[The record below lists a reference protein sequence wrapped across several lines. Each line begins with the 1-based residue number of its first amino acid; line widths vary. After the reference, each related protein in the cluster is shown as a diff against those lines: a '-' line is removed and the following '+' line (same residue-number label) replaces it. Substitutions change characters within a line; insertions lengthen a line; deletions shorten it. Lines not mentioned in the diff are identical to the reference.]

1 LKFHNAIERFSPLIV
16 SHLQKHY
23 IMKQIISL
31 FFVCFFCLNLDAQGE
46 KGNATNSNAAPVQIE
61 INTRNSINS
70 ISGEEIMNQMDSVQT
85 IVVEDKDNEMKE
97 VQSVSVKSS
106 VPKKS
111 VNKSKKE
118 RTANIDQ
125 TSTLVQINQI
135 QSASRNQS
143 TQRSPTIQQQLQM
156 DQLVKELENQD
167 STAFEYHINKFIASN
182 YNIEMKQQLQFAN
195 KLNPNDTRVIKQ
207 LAAVACIELDT
218 LSLLTNLETQVDRGM
233 LNQEVLSY
241 GADMLSSVPPQG
253 TLITHSFDDTY
264 AALYN
269 QLKFNKNVDVTILNL
284 DFFQSS
290 LYRKKISEMEYIVP
304 DSKLVNTQFLADFC
318 KLNSTKSVALSL
330 TIPTDYLKAIQSDL
344 YVQGLV
350 FEFDPK
356 NELIDRNSSL
366 FEEKLTF
373 KVVSEE
379 SSLSSNYIP
388 MLLEL
393 KSFYHQRNEPNQ
405 EKKVDFLID
414 EIARRS
420 PQKKLIQEL
429 KKN

>member
-1 LKFHNAIERFSPLIV
+1 MFM
-16 SHLQKHY
+16 KH
-23 IMKQIISL
+23 IISL
-31 FFVCFFCLNLDAQGE
+31 LVVLFLGSSLFAQGE
-46 KGNATNSNAAPVQIE
+46 KGNATNSNSAPEQIE

-70 ISGEEIMNQMDSVQT
+70 ISNVEIMNQMDSVQNS
-85 IVVEDKDNEMKE
+85 VVEDNELKE
-97 VQSVSVKSS
+97 VQSVSGKSS
-106 VPKKS
+106 VSKKS

-118 RTANIDQ
+118 LTSKIDQ
-125 TSTLVQINQI
+125 KNTLVQLNQI
-135 QSASRNQS
+135 QVASRNQS

-156 DQLVKELENQD
+156 DQLVKQLENQD

-182 YNIEMKQQLQFAN
+182 YNVELKQQLQFAN
-195 KLNPNDTRVIKQ
+195 KLDSNDTRVIKQ
-207 LAAVACIELDT
+207 LAAVAFIELDT
-218 LSLLTNLETQVDRGM
+218 LTLLNNLETQVDRGI

-241 GADMLSSVPPQG
+241 CADMLSSAPPQG

-269 QLKFNKNVDVTILNL
+269 QLKFNNNRGVTILNL

-290 LYRKKISEMEYIVP
+290 LYRKKVSEMEYVVP
-304 DSKLVNTQFLADFC
+304 DSKLVNTQFLVDFC
-318 KLNSTKSVALSL
+318 KLNTSKSLALSL
-330 TIPTDYLKAIQSDL
+330 TIPADYLKAIQTDL

-350 FEFDPK
+350 FDFDPK

-379 SSLSSNYIP
+379 SSLSANYIP

-393 KSFYHQRNEPNQ
+393 KSLYHQRNAPKQ

-414 EIARRS
+414 EIARKS

>member
-1 LKFHNAIERFSPLIV
+1 MFM
-16 SHLQKHY
+16 KH
-23 IMKQIISL
+23 IISL
-31 FFVCFFCLNLDAQGE
+31 LVVLFLGSSLFAQGE
-46 KGNATNSNAAPVQIE
+46 KGNATNSNSAPEQIE

-70 ISGEEIMNQMDSVQT
+70 ISNVEIMNQMDSVQNS
-85 IVVEDKDNEMKE
+85 VFEDNELKE
-97 VQSVSVKSS
+97 VQSVSGKSS
-106 VPKKS
+106 VSKKS

-118 RTANIDQ
+118 LTSKIDQ
-125 TSTLVQINQI
+125 KNTLVQLNQI
-135 QSASRNQS
+135 QVASRNQS

-156 DQLVKELENQD
+156 DQLVKQLENQD

-182 YNIEMKQQLQFAN
+182 YNVELKQQLQFAN
-195 KLNPNDTRVIKQ
+195 KLDSNDTRVIKQ
-207 LAAVACIELDT
+207 LAAVAFIELDT
-218 LSLLTNLETQVDRGM
+218 LTLLNNLETQVDRGI

-241 GADMLSSVPPQG
+241 CADMLSSAPPQG

-269 QLKFNKNVDVTILNL
+269 QLKFNNNRGVTILNL

-290 LYRKKISEMEYIVP
+290 LYRKKVSEMEYVVP
-304 DSKLVNTQFLADFC
+304 DSKLVNTQFLVDFC
-318 KLNSTKSVALSL
+318 KLNTSKSLALSL
-330 TIPTDYLKAIQSDL
+330 TIPADYLKAIQTDL

-350 FEFDPK
+350 FDFDPK

-379 SSLSSNYIP
+379 SSLSANYIP

-393 KSFYHQRNEPNQ
+393 KSLYRQRNAPNQ

-414 EIARRS
+414 EIARKS

>member
-1 LKFHNAIERFSPLIV
+1 MFM
-16 SHLQKHY
+16 KH
-23 IMKQIISL
+23 IISL
-31 FFVCFFCLNLDAQGE
+31 LVVLFLGSSLFAQGE
-46 KGNATNSNAAPVQIE
+46 KGNATNSNSAPEQIE

-70 ISGEEIMNQMDSVQT
+70 ISNVEIMNQMDSVQNS
-85 IVVEDKDNEMKE
+85 VVEDNELKE
-97 VQSVSVKSS
+97 VQSVSGKSS
-106 VPKKS
+106 VSKKS

-118 RTANIDQ
+118 LTSKIDQ
-125 TSTLVQINQI
+125 KNTLVQLNQI
-135 QSASRNQS
+135 QVASRNQS

-156 DQLVKELENQD
+156 DQLVKQLENQD

-182 YNIEMKQQLQFAN
+182 YNVELKQQLQCAN
-195 KLNPNDTRVIKQ
+195 KLDSNDTRVIKQ
-207 LAAVACIELDT
+207 LAAVAFIELDT
-218 LSLLTNLETQVDRGM
+218 LTLLNNLETQVDRGI

-241 GADMLSSVPPQG
+241 CADMLSSAPPQG

-269 QLKFNKNVDVTILNL
+269 QLKFNNNRGVTILNL

-290 LYRKKISEMEYIVP
+290 LYRKKVSEMEYVVP
-304 DSKLVNTQFLADFC
+304 DSKLVNTQFLVDFC
-318 KLNSTKSVALSL
+318 KLNTSKSLALSL
-330 TIPTDYLKAIQSDL
+330 TIPADYLKAIQTDL

-350 FEFDPK
+350 FDFDPK

-379 SSLSSNYIP
+379 SSLSANYIP

-393 KSFYHQRNEPNQ
+393 KSLYRQRNAPNQ

-414 EIARRS
+414 EIARKS

>member
-1 LKFHNAIERFSPLIV
+1 MFM
-16 SHLQKHY
+16 KH
-23 IMKQIISL
+23 IISL
-31 FFVCFFCLNLDAQGE
+31 LVVLFLGSSLFAQGE
-46 KGNATNSNAAPVQIE
+46 KGNATNSNSAPEQIE

-70 ISGEEIMNQMDSVQT
+70 ISNVEIMNQMDSVQNSF
-85 IVVEDKDNEMKE
+85 VEDNELKE
-97 VQSVSVKSS
+97 VQSVSGKSS
-106 VPKKS
+106 VSKKS

-118 RTANIDQ
+118 LTSKIDQ
-125 TSTLVQINQI
+125 KNTLVQLNQI
-135 QSASRNQS
+135 QVASRNQS

-156 DQLVKELENQD
+156 DQLVKQLENQD

-182 YNIEMKQQLQFAN
+182 YNVELKQQLQFAN
-195 KLNPNDTRVIKQ
+195 KLDSNDTRVIKQ
-207 LAAVACIELDT
+207 LAAVAFIELDT
-218 LSLLTNLETQVDRGM
+218 LTLLNNLETQVDRGI

-241 GADMLSSVPPQG
+241 CADMLSSAPPQG

-269 QLKFNKNVDVTILNL
+269 QLKFNNNRGVTILNL

-290 LYRKKISEMEYIVP
+290 LYRKKVSEMEYVVP
-304 DSKLVNTQFLADFC
+304 DSKLVNTQFLVDFC
-318 KLNSTKSVALSL
+318 KLNTSKSLALSL
-330 TIPTDYLKAIQSDL
+330 TIPADYLKAIQTDL

-350 FEFDPK
+350 FDFDPK

-379 SSLSSNYIP
+379 SSLSANYIP

-393 KSFYHQRNEPNQ
+393 KSLYRQRNAPNQ

-414 EIARRS
+414 EIARKS

>member
-1 LKFHNAIERFSPLIV
+1 MFM
-16 SHLQKHY
+16 KH
-23 IMKQIISL
+23 IISL
-31 FFVCFFCLNLDAQGE
+31 LVVLFFGSNLFAQGE
-46 KGNATNSNAAPVQIE
+46 KGNATNSNSAPEQIE
-61 INTRNSINS
+61 INTRNSVNS
-70 ISGEEIMNQMDSVQT
+70 ISNVEIMNQMDSVQNS
-85 IVVEDKDNEMKE
+85 VVEDNELKE
-97 VQSVSVKSS
+97 VQSVSGKSS
-106 VPKKS
+106 VSKKS

-118 RTANIDQ
+118 RTSKIDQ
-125 TSTLVQINQI
+125 TTSALVQLNQI
-135 QSASRNQS
+135 QVASRNQS

-156 DQLVKELENQD
+156 DQLVKQLENQD

-182 YNIEMKQQLQFAN
+182 YNVELKQQLQFAN
-195 KLNPNDTRVIKQ
+195 KLDSNDTRVIKQ

-241 GADMLSSVPPQG
+241 GADMLSSAPPHG

-269 QLKFNKNVDVTILNL
+269 QLKFNNNVDVTILNL

-290 LYRKKISEMEYIVP
+290 LYRKKISEMEYFVP

-318 KLNSTKSVALSL
+318 KLNTSKSLALSL
-330 TIPTDYLKAIQSDL
+330 TIPADYLKVIQTDL

-350 FEFDPK
+350 FDFDPK

-379 SSLSSNYIP
+379 SSLSANYIP

-393 KSFYHQRNEPNQ
+393 KSLYHQRNEPNQ
-405 EKKVDFLID
+405 EKKADFLID
-414 EIARRS
+414 EIARKS

>member
-1 LKFHNAIERFSPLIV
+1 MFM
-16 SHLQKHY
+16 KH
-23 IMKQIISL
+23 IISL
-31 FFVCFFCLNLDAQGE
+31 LVVLFFGSNLFAQGE
-46 KGNATNSNAAPVQIE
+46 KGNATNSNSAPEQIE

-70 ISGEEIMNQMDSVQT
+70 ISNVEIMNQMDSVQNS
-85 IVVEDKDNEMKE
+85 VVEDNELKE
-97 VQSVSVKSS
+97 VQSVSGKSS
-106 VPKKS
+106 VSKKS

-118 RTANIDQ
+118 LTSKIDQ
-125 TSTLVQINQI
+125 KNTLVQLNQI
-135 QSASRNQS
+135 QVASRNQS

-156 DQLVKELENQD
+156 DQLVKQLENQD

-182 YNIEMKQQLQFAN
+182 YNVELKQQLQFAN
-195 KLNPNDTRVIKQ
+195 KLDSNDTRVIKQ
-207 LAAVACIELDT
+207 LAAVAFIELDT
-218 LSLLTNLETQVDRGM
+218 LTLLNNLETQVDRGI

-241 GADMLSSVPPQG
+241 CADMLSSAPPQG

-269 QLKFNKNVDVTILNL
+269 QLKFNNNRGVTILNL

-290 LYRKKISEMEYIVP
+290 LYRKKVSEMEYVVP
-304 DSKLVNTQFLADFC
+304 DSKLVNTQFLVDFC
-318 KLNSTKSVALSL
+318 KLNTSKSLALSL
-330 TIPTDYLKAIQSDL
+330 TIPADYLKAIQTDL

-350 FEFDPK
+350 FDFDPK

-379 SSLSSNYIP
+379 SSLSANYIP

-393 KSFYHQRNEPNQ
+393 KSLYHQRNEPNQ
-405 EKKVDFLID
+405 EKKADFLID
-414 EIARRS
+414 EIARKS
-420 PQKKLIQEL
+420 HLKKLIQEL

>member
-1 LKFHNAIERFSPLIV
+1 MFM
-16 SHLQKHY
+16 KH
-23 IMKQIISL
+23 IISL
-31 FFVCFFCLNLDAQGE
+31 LVVIFLGSNLIAQGGI
-46 KGNATNSNAAPVQIE
+46 GNATNSNSAPEQIE

-70 ISGEEIMNQMDSVQT
+70 ISNVEIMNQMDSVQNS
-85 IVVEDKDNEMKE
+85 VVEDNELKE
-97 VQSVSVKSS
+97 VQSVSGKSGVS
-106 VPKKS
+106 KKS

-118 RTANIDQ
+118 LTSKIDQ
-125 TSTLVQINQI
+125 KNTLVQLNQI
-135 QSASRNQS
+135 QVASRNQS

-156 DQLVKELENQD
+156 DQLVKQLENQD

-182 YNIEMKQQLQFAN
+182 YNVELKQQLQFAN
-195 KLNPNDTRVIKQ
+195 KLDSNDTRVIKQ
-207 LAAVACIELDT
+207 LAAVAFIELDT
-218 LSLLTNLETQVDRGM
+218 LTLLNNLETQVDRGI

-241 GADMLSSVPPQG
+241 CADMLSSAPPQG

-269 QLKFNKNVDVTILNL
+269 QLKFNNNRGVTILNL

-290 LYRKKISEMEYIVP
+290 LYRKKVSEMEYVVP
-304 DSKLVNTQFLADFC
+304 DSKLVNTEFLVDFC
-318 KLNSTKSVALSL
+318 KLNTSKSLALSL
-330 TIPTDYLKAIQSDL
+330 TIPADYLKAIQTDL

-350 FEFDPK
+350 FDFDPK

-379 SSLSSNYIP
+379 SSLSANYIP

-393 KSFYHQRNEPNQ
+393 KSLYHQRNEPNQ
-405 EKKVDFLID
+405 EKKADFLID
-414 EIARRS
+414 EIARKS
-420 PQKKLIQEL
+420 HLKKLIQEL

>member
-1 LKFHNAIERFSPLIV
+1 
-16 SHLQKHY
+16 
-23 IMKQIISL
+23 MKQIISL
-31 FFVCFFCLNLDAQGE
+31 FFVCFLGFNLDAQGE
-46 KGNATNSNAAPVQIE
+46 KGNTTNSNAAPVQIE

-70 ISGEEIMNQMDSVQT
+70 ISSEEIMNQLDSVQT
-85 IVVEDKDNEMKE
+85 IFVEDEDNEMKE
-97 VQSVSVKSS
+97 VQSASDKGSVS
-106 VPKKS
+106 KKS

-118 RTANIDQ
+118 QTSKMDQ
-125 TSTLVQINQI
+125 TSTLIHLNQI
-135 QSASRNQS
+135 QAVSRNQS
-143 TQRSPTIQQQLQM
+143 TQRSPTFQQQMQM
-156 DQLVKELENQD
+156 DQLVKQLENQD

-218 LSLLTNLETQVDRGM
+218 LSLLTNLETQVDRGL

-241 GADMLSSVPPQG
+241 GADMLSSAPPKG

-269 QLKFNKNVDVTILNL
+269 QLKFNNNLDVTILNL

-290 LYRKKISEMEYIVP
+290 LYRKKISEMEYVVP
-304 DSKLVNTQFLADFC
+304 NSKLVNTKFLADFC
-318 KLNSTKSVALSL
+318 KSNATKSVALSL

-356 NELIDRNSSL
+356 KELIDRNSSL

-373 KVVSEE
+373 NVLSKE
-379 SSLSSNYIP
+379 SLLSSNYIP

-393 KSFYHQRNEPNQ
+393 KSFYRQRNEPNH
-405 EKKVDFLID
+405 ERNVDFLID
-414 EIARRS
+414 EIARKS

>member
-1 LKFHNAIERFSPLIV
+1 MFM
-16 SHLQKHY
+16 KH
-23 IMKQIISL
+23 IISL
-31 FFVCFFCLNLDAQGE
+31 LVVLFFGSNLFAQGE
-46 KGNATNSNAAPVQIE
+46 KGNATNSNSAPEQIE

-70 ISGEEIMNQMDSVQT
+70 ISNVEIMNQMDSVQNS
-85 IVVEDKDNEMKE
+85 VVEDNELKE
-97 VQSVSVKSS
+97 VQSVSGKSS
-106 VPKKS
+106 VSKKS

-118 RTANIDQ
+118 LTSKIDQ
-125 TSTLVQINQI
+125 KNTLVQLNQI
-135 QSASRNQS
+135 QVASRNQS

-156 DQLVKELENQD
+156 DQLVKQLENQD

-182 YNIEMKQQLQFAN
+182 YNVELKQQLQFAN
-195 KLNPNDTRVIKQ
+195 KLDSNDTRVIKQ
-207 LAAVACIELDT
+207 LAAVAFIELDT
-218 LSLLTNLETQVDRGM
+218 LTLLNNLETQVDRGI

-241 GADMLSSVPPQG
+241 CADMLSSAPPQG

-269 QLKFNKNVDVTILNL
+269 QLKFNNNRGVTILNL

-290 LYRKKISEMEYIVP
+290 LYRKKVSEMEYVVP
-304 DSKLVNTQFLADFC
+304 DSKLVNTEFLVDFC
-318 KLNSTKSVALSL
+318 KLNTSKSLALSL
-330 TIPTDYLKAIQSDL
+330 TIPADYLKAIQTDL

-350 FEFDPK
+350 FDFDPK

-373 KVVSEE
+373 KVLSEE
-379 SSLSSNYIP
+379 SSLSANYIP

-393 KSFYHQRNEPNQ
+393 KSLYRQRNAPNQ

-414 EIARRS
+414 EIARKS

>member
-1 LKFHNAIERFSPLIV
+1 MFM
-16 SHLQKHY
+16 KH
-23 IMKQIISL
+23 IISL
-31 FFVCFFCLNLDAQGE
+31 LVVLFLGSSLFAQGE
-46 KGNATNSNAAPVQIE
+46 KGNATNSNSAPEQIE

-70 ISGEEIMNQMDSVQT
+70 ISNVEIMNQMDSVQNS
-85 IVVEDKDNEMKE
+85 VVEDNELKE
-97 VQSVSVKSS
+97 VQSVSGKSS
-106 VPKKS
+106 VSKKS

-118 RTANIDQ
+118 LTSKIDQ
-125 TSTLVQINQI
+125 KNTLVQLNQI
-135 QSASRNQS
+135 QVASRNQS

-156 DQLVKELENQD
+156 DQLVKQLENQD

-182 YNIEMKQQLQFAN
+182 YNVELKQQLQFAN
-195 KLNPNDTRVIKQ
+195 KLDSNDTRVIKQ
-207 LAAVACIELDT
+207 LAAVAFIELDT
-218 LSLLTNLETQVDRGM
+218 LTLLNNLETQVDRGI

-241 GADMLSSVPPQG
+241 CADMLSSAPPQG

-269 QLKFNKNVDVTILNL
+269 QLKFNNNRGVTILNL

-290 LYRKKISEMEYIVP
+290 LYRKKVSEMEYVVP
-304 DSKLVNTQFLADFC
+304 DSKLVNTQFLVDFC
-318 KLNSTKSVALSL
+318 KLNTSKSLALSL
-330 TIPTDYLKAIQSDL
+330 TIPADYLKAIQTDL

-350 FEFDPK
+350 FDFDPK

-379 SSLSSNYIP
+379 SSLSANYIP

-393 KSFYHQRNEPNQ
+393 KSLYRQRNAPNQ

-414 EIARRS
+414 EIARKS

>member
-1 LKFHNAIERFSPLIV
+1 
-16 SHLQKHY
+16 
-23 IMKQIISL
+23 
-31 FFVCFFCLNLDAQGE
+31 
-46 KGNATNSNAAPVQIE
+46 
-61 INTRNSINS
+61 
-70 ISGEEIMNQMDSVQT
+70 
-85 IVVEDKDNEMKE
+85 MKE
-97 VQSVSVKSS
+97 VQSASDKGSVS
-106 VPKKS
+106 KKS

-118 RTANIDQ
+118 QTSKMDQ
-125 TSTLVQINQI
+125 TSTLIHLNQI
-135 QSASRNQS
+135 QAVSRNQS
-143 TQRSPTIQQQLQM
+143 TQRSPTFQQQMQM
-156 DQLVKELENQD
+156 DQLVKQLENQD

-182 YNIEMKQQLQFAN
+182 YNIEMKQQLKFAN
-195 KLNPNDTRVIKQ
+195 KINPNDTRVIKH
-207 LAAVACIELDT
+207 LAAAACIELDT
-218 LSLLTNLETQVDRGM
+218 LSLLTNLETQVDRGL

-241 GADMLSSVPPQG
+241 GADMLSSAPPKG

-269 QLKFNKNVDVTILNL
+269 QLKFNINLDVTILNL

-290 LYRKKISEMEYIVP
+290 LYRKKISEMEYVVP
-304 DSKLVNTQFLADFC
+304 NSKLVNTQFLADFC
-318 KLNSTKSVALSL
+318 KSNATKSVALSL

-356 NELIDRNSSL
+356 KELIDRNSSL

-373 KVVSEE
+373 NVLSKE
-379 SSLSSNYIP
+379 SSLSTNYIP

-393 KSFYHQRNEPNQ
+393 KSLYRQQNEPNQ

-414 EIARRS
+414 EIARKS

>member
-1 LKFHNAIERFSPLIV
+1 MFM
-16 SHLQKHY
+16 KH
-23 IMKQIISL
+23 IISL
-31 FFVCFFCLNLDAQGE
+31 LVVLFFGSNLFAQGE
-46 KGNATNSNAAPVQIE
+46 KGNATNSNSAPEQIE

-70 ISGEEIMNQMDSVQT
+70 ISNIEIMNQMDSVQNS
-85 IVVEDKDNEMKE
+85 VVEDNELKE
-97 VQSVSVKSS
+97 VQSVSGKSS
-106 VPKKS
+106 VSKKS

-118 RTANIDQ
+118 LTSKIDQ
-125 TSTLVQINQI
+125 KNTLVQLNQI
-135 QSASRNQS
+135 QVASRNQS

-156 DQLVKELENQD
+156 DQLVKQLENQD

-182 YNIEMKQQLQFAN
+182 YNVELKQQLQFAN
-195 KLNPNDTRVIKQ
+195 KLDSNDTRVIKQ
-207 LAAVACIELDT
+207 LAAVAFIELDT
-218 LSLLTNLETQVDRGM
+218 LTLLNNLETQVDRGI

-241 GADMLSSVPPQG
+241 CADMLSSAPPQG

-264 AALYN
+264 ATLYN
-269 QLKFNKNVDVTILNL
+269 QLKFNNNRGVTILNL

-290 LYRKKISEMEYIVP
+290 LYRKKVSEMEYVVP
-304 DSKLVNTQFLADFC
+304 DSKLINTQFLVDFC
-318 KLNSTKSVALSL
+318 NLNTSKSLALSL
-330 TIPTDYLKAIQSDL
+330 TIPADYLKAIQSNL

-350 FEFDPK
+350 FEFDPT

-373 KVVSEE
+373 NVLSKE
-379 SSLSSNYIP
+379 SSLSTNYIP

-393 KSFYHQRNEPNQ
+393 KSLYRQQNEPNQ

-414 EIARRS
+414 EIARKS